1 MYNLAKVY
9 YEHYGNLSILASF
22 KTINGYEK
30 DDKGISLGSWINT
43 QRKAYSAYRS
53 EKITENHIFLLD
65 SIGMIWISPK
75 KDQKL
80 QYEKID
86 ESNFTRKNIEL
97 LNRMRTYLNNFD
109 DSCSSSKEEIEQ
121 GFLEQLNTS
130 PRKNNMR
137 LCFIMNNNLNL
148 YFPKLEDY

>member
-1 MYNLAKVY
+1 
-9 YEHYGNLSILASF
+9 
-22 KTINGYEK
+22 
-30 DDKGISLGSWINT
+30 
-43 QRKAYSAYRS
+43 
-53 EKITENHIFLLD
+53 
-65 SIGMIWISPK
+65 MIWISPK

-148 YFPKLEDY
+148 YFLKLEDYWYKEKLMVNLEYLQYDVIGWVEVKIKL